1 MRVRPLVRSL
11 LLAASLAAITVLGW
25 ATTIIAASGGGDWPK
40 LR

>member
-1 MRVRPLVRSL
+1 MVRALVLS
-11 LLAASLAAITVLGW
+11 ASLAAITVLGW

>member
-1 MRVRPLVRSL
+1 MRVRRFVRSL
-11 LLAASLAAITVLGW
+11 VLAASLAALTLAGW